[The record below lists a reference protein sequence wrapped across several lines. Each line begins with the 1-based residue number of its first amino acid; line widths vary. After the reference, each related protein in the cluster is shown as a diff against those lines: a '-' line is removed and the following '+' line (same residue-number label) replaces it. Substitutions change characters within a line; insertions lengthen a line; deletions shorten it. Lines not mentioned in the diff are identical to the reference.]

1 MRARIVK
8 IGNSQG
14 IRIPKPILKQI
25 GAGEDVELEV
35 EDNRIVIRPSSNR
48 REGWDQAFKK
58 MAESGDDS
66 LVIADAGASHSWDEE
81 EWQW

>member
-14 IRIPKPILKQI
+14 IRIPKPILEQSGITK
-25 GAGEDVELEV
+25 DVDIEV
-35 EDNRIVIRPSSNR
+35 ENNQIIIRPLLKPR
-48 REGWDQAFKK
+48 TGWDNAFRK
-58 MAESGDDS
+58 MGENHDDMLIDGDEP
-66 LVIADAGASHSWDEE
+66 ISHSWDGT

>member
-14 IRIPKPILKQI
+14 IRIPKPLLEQSGISGNVDI
-25 GAGEDVELEV
+25 EV
-35 EDNRIVIRPSSNR
+35 ENNQIIIRALSKPR
-48 REGWDQAFKK
+48 AEWDEAFRK
-58 MAESGDDS
+58 MAENHDDLLIDGDEPI
-66 LVIADAGASHSWDEE
+66 LQSWDET

>member
-14 IRIPKPILKQI
+14 VRIPKPILKQSGI
-25 GAGEDVELEV
+25 TEDVEIEV
-35 EDNRIVIRPSSNR
+35 ENNQIIIRPLLKPR
-48 REGWDQAFKK
+48 TGWDKAFQK
-58 MAESGDDS
+58 MAKNYDDMLIDGDEP
-66 LVIADAGASHSWDEE
+66 ISHKWDET

>member
-14 IRIPKPILKQI
+14 VRIPKPILEQSGITKDVDIEVKNNQI
-25 GAGEDVELEV
+25 
-35 EDNRIVIRPSSNR
+35 IIRPLLKPR
-48 REGWDQAFKK
+48 MEWDEAFRK
-58 MAESGDDS
+58 MAENDDDMLIDGDD
-66 LVIADAGASHSWDEE
+66 LISHSWDET